1 MYKLYFFILCLIV
14 CTACGKNYKIEG
26 VSSDLSVDGKMLF
39 IKVPVGN
46 EWINVDSA
54 EVIHGLFKMKGRI
67 DSTMMAFLY
76 MDDKCIM
83 PFVFE
88 TGNIDINII
97 NIENAIFSVKG
108 TTLNERFNTFLKK
121 QFSLNERANEIER
134 SEARMILNGENPQ
147 KAHEEV
153 QKRRTELSKEIDNAM
168 TEQKEASQQ
177 VLLALRDITDS
188 SSHVQNTSK
197 QMGTNIG
204 SVTEELKKLESI
216 GELVEESMSN
226 ISNSADGINTAAQKT
241 QILAQNTTDSIHN
254 MNKLL
259 SKFKL

>member
-153 QKRRTELSKEIDNAM
+153 QKRRTGLSKEIDNAIK
-168 TEQKEASQQ
+168 TFIQDNYENILGPWTFINVIYGLPYPIFTPSIKEIIDKAPDSFKNNPTIKEFIAEAHKNEDKLQASQP
-177 VLLALRDITDS
+177 
-188 SSHVQNTSK
+188 
-197 QMGTNIG
+197 
-204 SVTEELKKLESI
+204 
-216 GELVEESMSN
+216 
-226 ISNSADGINTAAQKT
+226 
-241 QILAQNTTDSIHN
+241 
-254 MNKLL
+254 
-259 SKFKL
+259 